1 MDSVATPDR
10 NLLIEGCEVVFQHAV
25 QIAVHR
31 DFVVVEE
38 SHDSLDPLVKLRTD
52 INGLAVES
60 HGLDRQQ
67 EEALVVGDF
76 SR

>member
-1 MDSVATPDR
+1 MV
-10 NLLIEGCEVVFQHAV
+10 LQHPV

-38 SHDSLDPLVKLRTD
+38 SHDSLDPLVKFRTD
-52 INGLAVES
+52 INGLAMES
-60 HGLDRQQ
+60 RGLDRLQ
-67 EEALVVGDF
+67 EEALIVGDF

>member
-1 MDSVATPDR
+1 MDPVATPDR
-10 NLLIEGCEVVFQHAV
+10 NLLVEGCEMVFQHAV

-38 SHDSLDPLVKLRTD
+38 SHDSLDPLVKLRTN
-52 INGLAVES
+52 INDLSMES
-60 HGLDRQQ
+60 RGLDRLQ

-76 SR
+76 S

>member
-1 MDSVATPDR
+1 MDPVAAPGRDF
-10 NLLIEGCEVVFQHAV
+10 LVEGCEVVFQHAI

-38 SHDSLDPLVKLRTD
+38 SHDSLNPLVKLRTD

-60 HGLDRQQ
+60 HGLDRLQ
-67 EEALVVGDF
+67 EEALIVGDF

>member
-1 MDSVATPDR
+1 M
-10 NLLIEGCEVVFQHAV
+10 FQHTV

-38 SHDSLDPLVKLRTD
+38 SHDSLDSLVKLRTD

-60 HGLDRQQ
+60 RGLDRLQ
-67 EEALVVGDF
+67 EETLVVGDF

>member
-1 MDSVATPDR
+1 MRHQAVISSSKVAK
-10 NLLIEGCEVVFQHAV
+10 VVFQHAV

-31 DFVVVEE
+31 NFVVVEE

-60 HGLDRQQ
+60 RGLDRLQ
-67 EEALVVGDF
+67 EEA
-76 SR
+76 S

>member
-1 MDSVATPDR
+1 MTPDR
-10 NLLIEGCEVVFQHAV
+10 NLLVKACEVVFQHAV

-52 INGLAVES
+52 INGLAMES
-60 HGLDRQQ
+60 RGLDRLQ